1 MIFIEIDEVLRLQ
14 ARLIDQSGGSHGI
27 LNRGAVESALAQPRM
42 TFGGAELY
50 PTLVEKAVALG
61 FSLIQNHAFVDGNKR
76 IGQAAMELFLV
87 VNGFEI
93 QATVEEQEQIILQVA
108 SGLMK
113 RDTFTQWVAG
123 RLIPCNIE
131 PPQ

>member
-1 MIFIEIDEVLRLQ
+1 MFYLEIEEVLRLQ

-27 LNRGAVESALAQPRM
+27 LNRSAVESAVAQPRM
-42 TFGGAELY
+42 AFGGEELY

-61 FSLIQNHAFVDGNKR
+61 FSLIQNHAFIDGNKR

-93 QATVEEQEQIILQVA
+93 HATVDEQEQVILQVA

-113 RDTFTQWVAG
+113 RDAFTQWVAD

-131 PPQ
+131 PHQ